1 MACKHC
7 HAHAGHGHGHTHSH
21 RHDHG
26 NEHNHGHD
34 GHEVHGGETAEQDG
48 NKEDPR
54 QALRKVIVSGV
65 LLLAAYL
72 IARSFDLPLLGQLLL
87 FLPAYVVAGGDVV
100 KEAVENLMAGDPFD
114 EDFLMAMATIGALLI
129 AFIPGG
135 EPMFAEAVFVMLFFE
150 VGELFETIAE
160 NNSRTTDRKSVV

>member
-7 HAHAGHGHGHTHSH
+7 HAHADHG
-21 RHDHG
+21 HDHG
-26 NEHNHGHD
+26 RGHD
-34 GHEVHGGETAEQDG
+34 EHEVHGGETSEQDREEE
-48 NKEDPR
+48 EDPKR
-54 QALRKVIVSGV
+54 ALRKVIVSAV

-72 IARSFDLPLLGQLLL
+72 IERSFDLPLPGQLLL

-114 EDFLMAMATIGALLI
+114 EDFLMAVATIGALLI

-160 NNSRTTDRKSVV
+160 KEVEIGRASCRERV